1 MTSQPTR
8 KRRHPWVAT
17 ILMMAVLLIAPVA
30 RGGKVEDLAR
40 SLLIDP
46 SFKVRVQAALLLGKL
61 GDTTG
66 TDALIKALNDE
77 NKAVRAMAAQSL
89 GKLGGPAAKGALRAL
104 LQREQDSFVTTQ
116 AKLALSSLEDQ
127 ENKDRKIFVTIGPF
141 TGGVKLAD
149 ANILGLLKAALT
161 QSLEKIPQVTFK
173 SEAPGKGHGKNPQVG
188 FLIDGNVSRLTEA
201 FGEGE
206 TNCEIKLMVARWPS
220 KSIILWTSA
229 GAAVQAGRRENDKVT
244 ARRECIEATAGQLGE
259 SLMEFFRSQGG

>member
-1 MTSQPTR
+1 
-8 KRRHPWVAT
+8 
-17 ILMMAVLLIAPVA
+17 MMAVLLIAPAV

-61 GDTTG
+61 GDQAG
-66 TDALIKALNDE
+66 TDPLIKALNDE
-77 NKAVRAMAAQSL
+77 NKSVRAMAAQSL
-89 GKLGGPAAKGALRAL
+89 GKLGGPGAIGALRAL

-116 AKLALSSLEDQ
+116 AKLAISSLEDQ
-127 ENKDRKIFVTIGPF
+127 DNKDRKVFVTIGPF

-149 ANILGLLKAALT
+149 ANILGLLKASLT
-161 QSLEKIPQVTFK
+161 QALQKIPQVTFK
-173 SEAPGKGHGKNPQVG
+173 SDTPAKGHGKNPPVG
-188 FLIDGNVSRLTEA
+188 FLVDGNVSRLEET

-206 TNCEIKLMVARWPS
+206 TSCEIKLMVARWPS

-229 GAAVQAGRRENDKVT
+229 GAAVQAGRRDSDKVT

>member
-1 MTSQPTR
+1 MTSQPT
-8 KRRHPWVAT
+8 KKERHPWVAV
-17 ILMMAVLLIAPVA
+17 ILTMAVLLVA
-30 RGGKVEDLAR
+30 SAAWAGKVEDLSR

-61 GDTTG
+61 GDKTG

-77 NKAVRAMAAQSL
+77 NKSVRAMAAQSL
-89 GKLGGPAAKGALRAL
+89 GKLGGPAATGALRAL

-116 AKLALSSLEDQ
+116 AKLALSTLEDQ
-127 ENKDRKIFVTIGPF
+127 ENKDRKVFVTIGPF
-141 TGGVKLAD
+141 SGGVKLAD
-149 ANILGLLKAALT
+149 SNILGLLKAALT
-161 QSLEKIPQVTFK
+161 QSLQKIPQVTFK
-173 SEAPGKGHGKNPQVG
+173 ADAPAKGRGKSPLAG
-188 FLIDGNVSRLTEA
+188 FLIDGNVSRLEEK

-206 TNCEIKLMVARWPS
+206 TSCEIKLMVARWPS

-229 GAAVQAGRRENDKVT
+229 GAAVQAGRRESDKVT

>member
-1 MTSQPTR
+1 MKSHATSTR
-8 KRRHPWVAT
+8 RRPWVAG
-17 ILMMAVLLIAPVA
+17 ILMMVVLFISSAA
-30 RGGKVEDLAR
+30 WAGKVEDLAR

-61 GDTTG
+61 GDKAG
-66 TDALIKALNDE
+66 TDALIRALNDE
-77 NKAVRAMAAQSL
+77 NKSVRAMAAQSL
-89 GKLGGPAAKGALRAL
+89 GKLGGLAATGALRAL

-116 AKLALSSLEDQ
+116 AKLALSGLEDQ
-127 ENKDRKIFVTIGPF
+127 ENKDRKVFVTIGPF
-141 TGGVKLAD
+141 TGGVRLAD
-149 ANILGLLKAALT
+149 STIVGMLQASLR
-161 QSLEKIPQVTFK
+161 QSLQKIPQVTFK
-173 SEAPGKGHGKNPQVG
+173 ADAPAKGRGKNPQVG
-188 FLIDGNVSRLTEA
+188 FLVDGNVSRLDEA

-229 GAAVQAGRRENDKVT
+229 GAAVHAGRRENDKVT